1 MNSRTTDAGV
11 KVWNA
16 WNTVPTVQ
24 STNGNKFLF
33 ELVRVALD
41 NKAYYIQTYDTPLGA
56 RWIEALKDNLKQNRI
71 LEKNFCFLG
80 WAGSKRNLDF
90 LVDELN
96 KNIAQINSYKFDPL
110 YKKINPFIRD
120 DFQYSSDLPIGKWD
134 NGDISKTLG
143 KRLKHEA
150 CNLLHRYFE
159 ELQGTAWDISP
170 YYKQADY
177 ETKYA
182 IRQLNNICHEIE
194 GWCNADRKM
203 SYEPEWMRP
212 SQITTFLNAP
222 RMDLHDEDFDLFKQN
237 RYDRELG
244 GVYLHWSQVGK
255 TLYEVFRDEHAPK
268 MTDALCSEINHQKYY
283 SGEFDV
289 EWGQT
294 ITEEQHDFKKEE
306 MDEYRAWLKENNYD
320 WEDPKLS
327 LGYIKIGQVDLQR
340 TFGASATFKEIYET
354 MSTNLNITSIKT
366 MSNRTIECEYPYTL
380 DSDDW
385 KQIQLEGLKKGYESR
400 SMR

>member
-1 MNSRTTDAGV
+1 MQNTEP
-11 KVWNA
+11 
-16 WNTVPTVQ
+16 TVP
-24 STNGNKFLF
+24 STQKNKFLF
-33 ELVRVALD
+33 DLVRVGLD
-41 NKAYYIQTYDTPLGA
+41 DRAYYIQTYDTPLGH
-56 RWIEALKDNLKQNRI
+56 RWIEALRDNLKQKRV

-80 WAGSKRNLDF
+80 FADSKRDLHH
-90 LVDELN
+90 LVRELN
-96 KNIAQINSYKFDPL
+96 KSVEQINSFAFDPP
-110 YKKINPFIRD
+110 YENIHPFASD
-120 DFQYSSDLPIGKWD
+120 DFQYSAKLK
-134 NGDISKTLG
+134 ISLG
-143 KRLKHEA
+143 PEEETPGLRLKHEA

-159 ELQGTAWDISP
+159 ELQGTAWDLSP
-170 YYKQADY
+170 YYKQADT

-182 IRQLNNICHEIE
+182 IRQLNNLCHEIE
-194 GWCNADRKM
+194 SWVNADRHKAID
-203 SYEPEWMRP
+203 PEWIRP

-222 RMDLHDEDFDLFKQN
+222 RYDLHEEDFELFKQN

-283 SGEFDV
+283 SGEFDI

-294 ITEEQHDFKKEE
+294 ITEQTHDFKKQE
-306 MDEYRAWLKENNYD
+306 MDEYRAWLKDNNYD

-327 LGYIKIGQVDLQR
+327 LGHIKIGQVDLQR
-340 TFGASATFKEIYET
+340 TFGTSATFKEIYEA
-354 MSTNLNITSIKT
+354 MSKNLNITNIKT
-366 MSNRTIECEYPYTL
+366 MSNRTIECAYPYTL

-385 KQIQLEGLKKGYESR
+385 QQIQMESLRQGYGSR

>member
-1 MNSRTTDAGV
+1 MQNTEP
-11 KVWNA
+11 
-16 WNTVPTVQ
+16 TVP
-24 STNGNKFLF
+24 STQKNKFLF
-33 ELVRVALD
+33 ELVRVGLD
-41 NKAYYIQTYDTPLGA
+41 DRAYYIQTYDTPLGE
-56 RWIEALKDNLKQNRI
+56 RWLEALKDNLKQKRI

-80 WAGSKRNLDF
+80 WADSKRDLSY
-90 LVDELN
+90 LVKELN
-96 KNIAQINSYKFDPL
+96 KSVEQINSFMFEPEYEQ
-110 YKKINPFIRD
+110 IHPFVAD
-120 DFQYSSDLPIGKWD
+120 DFQHSSSLPIGK
-134 NGDISKTLG
+134 GSAPGLT
-143 KRLKHEA
+143 LKHES

-159 ELQGTAWDISP
+159 ELQGTAWDMSK
-170 YYKQADY
+170 YYTQADT

-194 GWCNADRKM
+194 SWVNADRKKAF
-203 SYEPEWMRP
+203 EPEWIRP

-222 RMDLHDEDFDLFKQN
+222 RHDLHEEDFELFKQN

-294 ITEEQHDFKKEE
+294 ITEHKQYFKKQE
-306 MDEYRAWLKENNYD
+306 MDEYRAWLKDNNYE

-354 MSTNLNITSIKT
+354 MSKNLNITSIKT

-385 KQIQLEGLKKGYESR
+385 RQIQMEGLRKGYESR

>member
-1 MNSRTTDAGV
+1 M
-11 KVWNA
+11 NA
-16 WNTVPTVQ
+16 WNTEPTVP
-24 STNGNKFLF
+24 STEKNNFIYDM
-33 ELVRVALD
+33 VRVGLTE
-41 NKAYYIQTYDTPLGA
+41 KAYYFQVYDTPLGH
-56 RWIEALKDNLKQNRI
+56 RWLEALKDNLRHKRI

-80 WAGSKRNLDF
+80 FADSKRNLRY
-90 LVDELN
+90 LVQELN
-96 KNIAQINSYKFDPL
+96 FYIAQINSFKFSPSYD
-110 YKKINPFIRD
+110 KIHPFSVD
-120 DFQYSSDLPIGKWD
+120 DFQFSSNLPIGSWD

-150 CNLLHRYFE
+150 CNKLHRYFE
-159 ELQGTAWDISP
+159 ELQGTAWQLSEF
-170 YYKQADY
+170 YKQADI

-194 GWCNADRKM
+194 GWVHADRKKAF
-203 SYEPEWMRP
+203 EPEWVRP

-222 RMDLHDEDFDLFKQN
+222 RYPLHDEDFELFKHN
-237 RYDRELG
+237 RYGRELG

-294 ITEEQHDFKKEE
+294 VTEDHDFKKEE
-306 MDEYRAWLKENNYD
+306 MDQYRQWLEANGYD

-340 TFGASATFKEIYET
+340 TFGTEASIHYIHKIMNE
-354 MSTNLNITSIKT
+354 NLDITSI
-366 MSNRTIECEYPYTL
+366 RTITGPSIETDYPYSL
-380 DSDDW
+380 ESDDW
-385 KQIQLEGLKKGYESR
+385 KEIQMEGLRQGYESR